1 MARTE
6 KRFSDFNEIFA
17 IFRRRIWLLVAFLIG
32 VLLVVILYNELVSP
46 VYRTEL
52 SIMYEELI
60 QPIPNTEYFRT
71 SERRETLLSNQV
83 EEINSKQFAYDVTNR
98 LPEDVKE
105 TFDIPENVNDIN
117 SKLKH
122 LSAQIQSNIEVT
134 TPANNSNLIR
144 ITYENNDP
152 EVALIVGETIAD
164 VVSTRAI
171 EQRKMNISSTR
182 QLIEDQLLLYKVKL
196 DSTERKLRD
205 FKEHNKISSLNQETE
220 QLLRRVTEAE
230 VLLTS
235 ATANK
240 QSVENQLK
248 FIREKIDAQQKE
260 LIPMATETIT
270 PRLEK
275 LKEKLVDLEIQKTDL
290 MMRGYAS
297 NHPKIQ
303 TLEADIQ
310 ITRQSLSMETE
321 EMIRMGNFVDPLSQ
335 LKDFLQ
341 EAITLEADLSAY
353 TAQVNTLQKILSEYD
368 QKLENLPDF
377 ELQLARLIRDV
388 NTNDKIYTMLLEERE
403 RARIVEAQNTGNI
416 RIVDSPE
423 LPMAP
428 VRPTKLLNIIIG
440 LLVGF
445 ILGSMV
451 VFVAEMT
458 DNGLRTSEE
467 IEDFT
472 ELSVIGTIPRFKA
485 NVNGNLDAI
494 DEERRPTYDEM
505 NHLITLYDG
514 QSPAAEAFRM
524 LRTNLQF
531 TSSDFRM
538 NSFLITSAHPGEGKS
553 TTAINL
559 AITTSQLGYKTLL
572 IDADLRRPIIHK
584 LFRLEREPGLVDI
597 LHSRPFKD
605 FVDDKFSPDERHLWE
620 DFMNSRLSMKNEP
633 KEGSEQKDLY
643 QYLVNDRKFDFSNLS
658 KLYSQI
664 DKVIQPIGIEH
675 LSVLTTGTPTANPSE
690 ILGSKGMS
698 VFVSLVK
705 KKFDVVLFD
714 SPPVLLVTDTSV
726 LGNLVDGVLIVCSAG
741 STQQKTIS
749 RTVEMFDKAKSK
761 IMGIVLN
768 KAVEAGVPSSYKKY
782 YKTAV

>member
-6 KRFSDFNEIFA
+6 KRFSDFNEILSV
-17 IFRRRIWLLVAFLIG
+17 FRRRIWLLVAFLIG
-32 VLLVVILYNELVSP
+32 VLLIVILYNEFVSP

-52 SIMYEELI
+52 SVMYEELI

-71 SERRETLLSNQV
+71 NERRETLLSNQV
-83 EEINSKQFAYDVTNR
+83 EEISSKQFAYDVTKK
-98 LPEDVKE
+98 LPEDVLE
-105 TFDIPENVNDIN
+105 TFDIPDEIIDGN
-117 SKLKH
+117 SKLKY
-122 LSAQIQSNIEVT
+122 LSGLIQANLLAAT
-134 TPANNSNLIR
+134 ATNNSNLIR
-144 ITYENNDP
+144 ITYDNKDP
-152 EVALIVGETIAD
+152 EVALIVGEAIAD
-164 VVSTRAI
+164 EVSTRAI

-182 QLIEDQLLLYKVKL
+182 QLIEDQLSVYKDKL
-196 DSTERKLRD
+196 DSTESRLRD

-220 QLLRRVTEAE
+220 QLLKRITEAE

-235 ATANK
+235 AMANK
-240 QSVENQLK
+240 QSAENQLQYVQD
-248 FIREKIDAQQKE
+248 KINAQQKE
-260 LIPMATETIT
+260 LMPMATETIT

-275 LKEKLVDLEIQKTDL
+275 LKDKLVDLEIQKTDL
-290 MMRGYAS
+290 MMRGYTA

-303 TLEADIQ
+303 KLEEDITV
-310 ITRQSLSMETE
+310 TRQSLSNETE
-321 EMIRMGNFVDPLSQ
+321 EMIAKGNFVDPLSQ

-341 EAITLEADLSAY
+341 EALTLEADVSAY
-353 TAQVNTLQKILSEYD
+353 EARVNTLQKILSEYD
-368 QKLENLPDF
+368 RKLENLPDF
-377 ELQLARLIRDV
+377 ELNLARLVRGV
-388 NTNDKIYTMLLEERE
+388 NTNEKIYTMLLEERE

-423 LPMAP
+423 MPTAP
-428 VRPTKLLNIIIG
+428 IHPRKLLNIIIG
-440 LLVGF
+440 LLVGL

-451 VFVAEMT
+451 ILIAELT
-458 DNGLRTSEE
+458 DSGLRTSEE
-467 IEDFT
+467 IEEFT
-472 ELSVIGTIPRFKA
+472 DLAVIGNIPRFKA
-485 NVNGNLDAI
+485 NVNGNLDTLQ
-494 DEERRPTYDEM
+494 DDHRPTHDEI

-531 TSSDFRM
+531 SSSDFRM
-538 NSFLITSAHPGEGKS
+538 NSFLVTSAQPGEGKS

-597 LHSRPFKD
+597 LHSKPFKE
-605 FVDDKFSPDERHLWE
+605 FVEEKFSPDERHLWE
-620 DFMNSRLSMKNEP
+620 DFMNSRLSLSDESKQ
-633 KEGSEQKDLY
+633 GADQKDLY
-643 QYLVNDRKFDFSNLS
+643 QYLVNDRKFDFNNLS
-658 KLYSQI
+658 KLYAQI

-675 LSVLTTGTPTANPSE
+675 LSVLTTGTTTANPSE

-741 STQQKTIS
+741 TTDQRTIS
-749 RTVEMFDKAKSK
+749 RTVEMFDKGKSK

-768 KAVEAGVPSSYKKY
+768 KTVEAGLPSSYKKY